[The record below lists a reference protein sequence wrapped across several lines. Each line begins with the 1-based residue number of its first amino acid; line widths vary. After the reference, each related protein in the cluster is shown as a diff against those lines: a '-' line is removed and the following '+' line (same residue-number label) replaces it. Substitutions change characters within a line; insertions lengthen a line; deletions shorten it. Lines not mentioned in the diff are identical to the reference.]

1 MRVIRDESGWAVT
14 IWPER
19 TDTLEELAAMA
30 AMPEEALAK
39 EISDIITKSREEY
52 RREK

>member
-1 MRVIRDESGWAVT
+1 MRIIRDENGWAVA
-14 IWPER
+14 IFPER

-30 AMPEEALAK
+30 AMPEEALAE
-39 EISDIITKSREEY
+39 EISDILMESREKY